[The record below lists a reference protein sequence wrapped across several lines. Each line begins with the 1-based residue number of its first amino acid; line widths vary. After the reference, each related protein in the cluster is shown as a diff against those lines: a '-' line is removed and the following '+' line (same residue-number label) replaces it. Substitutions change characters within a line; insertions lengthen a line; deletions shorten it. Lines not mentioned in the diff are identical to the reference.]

1 MKKKKTAGL
10 LALLFGAFGVHRF
23 YLGERVKGF
32 LHLGLFMI
40 MMVATVEENA
50 PFIFLPVILGF
61 IDSVL
66 FFVKPTEEF
75 DEKYNAKYLRG
86 QPQSSNRRDR
96 LYDSRMAR
104 EARETREPQEPRRRR
119 RVNVEPVNSFKES
132 GMRKFDEYD
141 VQGAIV
147 DFRKALNADFKDSKT
162 HFLMACSYSINEEPE
177 KSLFHLD
184 KAVDFGYVDFET
196 IHGSD
201 ALAFLRTHAG
211 FEGFVKNS
219 YQIPRYL
226 PEEQEEQLDVIEAA
240 NATDLLDQ
248 IAALG
253 ALYEKGVLTP
263 DEFQEQKQKLFDD

>member
-1 MKKKKTAGL
+1 MKKKRTASL
-10 LALLFGAFGVHRF
+10 LALLFGIFGIHRF

-32 LHLGLFMI
+32 LHLGLFFM

-50 PFIFLPVILGF
+50 PFIFIPAILGLV
-61 IDSVL
+61 DAVL

-75 DEKYNAKYLRG
+75 DEKYNAKYLRD
-86 QPQSSNRRDR
+86 QPRSQSRRER
-96 LYDSRMAR
+96 LYDSRMPR
-104 EARETREPQEPRRRR
+104 EVREPRTREPQRR
-119 RVNVEPVNSFKES
+119 RVNVEPVNSFQES

-162 HFLMACSYSINEEPE
+162 HFLMACCYSINEEPE

-196 IHGSD
+196 IHESD
-201 ALAFLRTHAG
+201 ALAFLRTHIR
-211 FEGFVKNS
+211 FEEFVKNS

-226 PEEQEEQLDVIEAA
+226 PEEQDNKLDLLEDEK
-240 NATDLLDQ
+240 ATDLLDQ
-248 IAALG
+248 IASLG
-253 ALYEKGVLTP
+253 VLYEKGVLTP
-263 DEFQEQKQKLFDD
+263 DEFQEQKQRLLDS

>member
-1 MKKKKTAGL
+1 MKKKRTAAL
-10 LALLFGAFGVHRF
+10 LALLFGTFGIHRF

-32 LHLGLFMI
+32 FYIGFFMMLMI
-40 MMVATVEENA
+40 ATIEENA
-50 PFIFLPVILGF
+50 PFIFLSGILGF
-61 IDSVL
+61 VDAVL
-66 FFVKPTEEF
+66 FFVKPKEEF
-75 DEKYNAKYLRG
+75 DEKYNAKYLRD
-86 QPQSSNRRDR
+86 QSYPQSRRER

-104 EARETREPQEPRRRR
+104 EPRETRTREPKRR

-141 VQGAIV
+141 ILGAII

-162 HFLMACSYSINEEPE
+162 HYLMACCYSINEEPE

-196 IHGSD
+196 IHESD
-201 ALAFLRTHAG
+201 ALAFLRTHNR
-211 FEGFVKNS
+211 FEEFVKNS

-226 PEEQEEQLDVIEAA
+226 PEEQDKKLDLMPDEK
-240 NATDLLDQ
+240 ATDLLDQ
-248 IAALG
+248 IASLG

-263 DEFQEQKQKLFDD
+263 DEFQEQKQKLLDT

>member
-1 MKKKKTAGL
+1 MKKKRTAAV
-10 LALLFGAFGVHRF
+10 LALLFGAFGLHRF

-32 LHLGLFMI
+32 LHLGLFFM
-40 MMVATVEENA
+40 MMVATIEEGA
-50 PFIFLPVILGF
+50 PFIFLPMILGL

-66 FFVKPTEEF
+66 FFVKPLEEF

-86 QPQSSNRRDR
+86 QPASSSRRER

-104 EARETREPQEPRRRR
+104 ERETREPKRR

-162 HFLMACSYSINEEPE
+162 HYLMACCYSINEEPE

-196 IHGSD
+196 IHNSD
-201 ALAFLRTHAG
+201 ALAFLRTHNR
-211 FEGFVKNS
+211 FEEFVKNS

-226 PEEQEEQLDVIEAA
+226 PEEQDEKLDIMDDEKAA
-240 NATDLLDQ
+240 DLLDQ
-248 IAALG
+248 IASLG

-263 DEFQEQKQKLFDD
+263 DEFQEQKQKLLDT

>member
-1 MKKKKTAGL
+1 MKKKRTAAL
-10 LALLFGAFGVHRF
+10 LALLFGVFGLHRF

-32 LHLGLFMI
+32 LHLGLFF
-40 MMVATVEENA
+40 MMLVATAEEGA
-50 PFIFLPVILGF
+50 PFIFIPAILGF

-75 DEKYNAKYLRG
+75 DEKYNAKYLRD
-86 QPQSSNRRDR
+86 QPRQQSRRDR
-96 LYDSRMAR
+96 LYDSRM
-104 EARETREPQEPRRRR
+104 ERETREPKRR

-141 VQGAIV
+141 VKGAII

-162 HFLMACSYSINEEPE
+162 HFLMACCYSINEEPE

-196 IHGSD
+196 IHSSD
-201 ALAFLRTHAG
+201 ALAFLRTHLR
-211 FEGFVKNS
+211 FEEFVKNS

-226 PEEQEEQLDVIEAA
+226 PEEQDEKLDIMDDEK
-240 NATDLLDQ
+240 ATDLLDQ
-248 IAALG
+248 IASLG

-263 DEFQEQKQKLFDD
+263 DEFQEQKQRLLDT

>member
-1 MKKKKTAGL
+1 MKKKRTAAL
-10 LALLFGAFGVHRF
+10 LAFLFGVFGVHRF

-32 LHLGLFMI
+32 LHLGFFMM
-40 MMVATVEENA
+40 MMVATIEEDA
-50 PFIFLPVILGF
+50 PFIFFPAILGF
-61 IDSVL
+61 IDSIL

-86 QPQSSNRRDR
+86 QPQSNNRRDR
-96 LYDSRMAR
+96 LYESRMAR
-104 EARETREPQEPRRRR
+104 ETRQPKEPRRR

-141 VQGAIV
+141 VQGAII

-162 HFLMACSYSINEEPE
+162 HFLMACCYSINEEPE

-184 KAVDFGYVDFET
+184 KAVDFGFVDFET
-196 IHGSD
+196 IHESD
-201 ALAFLRTHAG
+201 ALAFLRTHDR
-211 FEGFVKNS
+211 FEEFVKNS

-226 PEEQEEQLDVIEAA
+226 PEEQDEKLDIMDDEK
-240 NATDLLDQ
+240 ATDLLDQ
-248 IAALG
+248 IASLG

-263 DEFQEQKQKLFDD
+263 DEFQEQKQRLLDS